1 MIIGKISLN
10 SKCIR
15 INIDGKYQ
23 TKVIAGYNHRPFL
36 ATAFQDT
43 FAQKNTFTSW
53 FHSRIW
59 NELEQISYEKRD
71 SV

>member
-36 ATAFQDT
+36 ASAFQDT
-43 FAQKNTFTSW
+43 FAQKKHLHHGFTPEYGM
-53 FHSRIW
+53 
-59 NELEQISYEKRD
+59 N
-71 SV
+71 